1 MARDAGTRLPQEL
14 FDAII
19 DAVRVASPVSEAF
32 KDLVSCSLVSRRF
45 LPRTRYFLFEA
56 IFFDSPEEISS
67 YYTMCLKNPTISS
80 SARCL
85 VLDTQKLVSDTF
97 DDSLLISI
105 LQLTTNIV
113 TLSLENVSWEEIS
126 PGLLSALARY
136 RLKNLFIKNVTIPSI
151 SSFHSFIR
159 RSATCSLSRLGLY
172 ESLTVGRSDDD
183 DSETEAL
190 VPVPEKSVVVQSLS
204 VACFQKSQDMT
215 RSILFSPSSP
225 FNFLGLT
232 ETEVVFS
239 QCSDQALSQD
249 SIYLLRDVVS
259 ASDSR
264 LLAHIDMGRAFQRA
278 PPPYLLYLP
287 SLCTLGFLL
296 NNANSLGFQPIP
308 VLQWWID
315 VFVHS
320 KCYSLSR
327 LTISAIATG
336 QSWVIAKD
344 ALTQWRRLDKE
355 LSSSRYDMYAVR
367 IIYKEHRM
375 EHGDSDGLV
384 ADVLTRNM
392 PGLFKQGVLQV
403 YDHLS

>member
-1 MARDAGTRLPQEL
+1 MARDASARLPQEL

-19 DAVRVASPVSEAF
+19 DAVRVASPVSEAY

-67 YYTMCLKNPTISS
+67 YYHMCLKNPTISS
-80 SARCL
+80 SAKCL
-85 VLDTQKLVSDTF
+85 VLDTQKLVTDAF

-113 TLSLENVSWEEIS
+113 TLSLENVSWDELS

-159 RSATCSLSRLGLY
+159 RSATRSLSRLGLY

-183 DSETEAL
+183 DSDTEAL

-215 RSILFSPSSP
+215 RSILFSPSP

-232 ETEVVFS
+232 ETELVFS

-249 SIYLLRDVVS
+249 SIYLLRDVVL
-259 ASDSR
+259 ASDSL

-367 IIYKEHRM
+367 IVYKEHRM
-375 EHGDSDGLV
+375 EDGDSDGLV

-392 PGLFKQGVLQV
+392 PGLFQLGVLQV
-403 YDHLS
+403 YDRLS